1 MITLAL
7 AAALALPP
15 QDSGQWR
22 LIGMGGNI
30 IFGADAGSV
39 RRDGDTASITGVL
52 VYSEGPQGAAWA
64 MTHNSFDCTARTA
77 HVGSFKVHA
86 ADGSLIRAYNLD
98 STADLGGPNSVMER
112 QFVAACEDQWDFE
125 AVEDTD
131 LPGFIGW
138 SQDLIDE
145 GILDALARRSAG
157 EP

>member
-1 MITLAL
+1 M
-7 AAALALPP
+7 
-15 QDSGQWR
+15 
-22 LIGMGGNI
+22 
-30 IFGADAGSV
+30 
-39 RRDGDTASITGVL
+39 
-52 VYSEGPQGAAWA
+52 
-64 MTHNSFDCTARTA
+64 
-77 HVGSFKVHA
+77 GSFKLHA